1 MSLATDIIDRSDRL
15 VSDRSQWEKVWS
27 DCARYGLP
35 MGDRFSPFTLTAR
48 RQQATAAGGGFLMP
62 PTSADHGK
70 EIYDSTAVMAIDRLT
85 AGLESLVTP
94 SAYDWHELTPR
105 DPFAQEVPQDQ
116 EEYLETLNRFMRQT
130 RDDPACGWGMA
141 NQSAIRSM
149 NTFGTGVYY
158 IYEGYGTNTRSA
170 VDVPIMY
177 QYVPLSDA
185 YLGVNS
191 QGQYDTCARRY
202 FMTAR
207 QVVQMFGNGV
217 HPKVRAM
224 ANNKD
229 DQDRAVEIVHACWPR
244 ENYWQNGLGAKS
256 LPFGSWYVDVENRH
270 VMREGGRRRFPYVVY
285 NWNREAYQPYGESPL
300 MLALAEIKSM
310 QVMQRSTLQGV
321 QQMTRP
327 PLLMSSDGLMNR
339 PNLNA
344 GAVNMGG
351 VDANGRPRIMPLV
364 TSQFS
369 TAVVQV
375 MEGQKNSLRELLYL
389 NLWSILI
396 QNPKMTATEALIRA
410 QEKGDLLSPVGLKIQ
425 SALSDLIDIEFD
437 IYAEK
442 DAFAPGSMLAPPAS
456 LEGKQLQ
463 VKYASPLDKLRRA
476 AEVQGINDTLAMA
489 TQIAA
494 VDQSILDYIDMKA
507 ALDIVRDV
515 RGAPAKIFR
524 SDEEVAAIKQ
534 EKAQAQAAAGAATLG
549 VEAGQAMENVGRGA
563 LALKQAQDMIAPT
576 GI

>member
-1 MSLATDIIDRSDRL
+1 MSLATDIVDRSDRM
-15 VSDRSQWEKVWS
+15 VADRSVWEAAWK
-27 DCARYGLP
+27 DCAKYGLP
-35 MGDRFSPFTLTAR
+35 MSDRFSPFTLSAR
-48 RQQATAAGGGFLMP
+48 RMQATGAGGGFLTP
-62 PTSADHGK
+62 PTSPDHGR

-94 SAYDWHELTPR
+94 SAYDWHELAPR
-105 DPFAQEVPQDQ
+105 DPFMTEVPQDQ

-149 NTFGTGVYY
+149 CTFGTGLYY
-158 IYEGYGTNTRSA
+158 VYEGYGTTTRSA
-170 VDVPIMY
+170 LEVPIMY

-191 QGQYDTCARRY
+191 AGQYDTCVRRY
-202 FMTAR
+202 FMSAR
-207 QVVQMFGNGV
+207 QVVQQFGDGV

-244 ENYWQNGLGAKS
+244 ENHWQGFGARG
-256 LPFGSWYVDVENRH
+256 LPFGSWYVDVENKH
-270 VMREGGRRRFPYVVY
+270 IMREGGRRRFPYVIL

-300 MLALAEIKSM
+300 MLAIAEIKSM

-389 NLWSILI
+389 NLWQILI
-396 QNPKMTATEALIRA
+396 QNPKMTATEALIRS

-442 DAFAPGSMLAPPAS
+442 DAFAPGSMLAPPQS
-456 LEGKQLQ
+456 LEGKALQ

-476 AEVQGINDTLAMA
+476 AEVQGIMDTLSMA
-489 TQIAA
+489 TQLAA
-494 VDQSILDYIDMKA
+494 VDPSVMDVIDTKA

-524 SDEEVAAIKQ
+524 TDEEIAAIQQ
-534 EKAQAQAAAGAATLG
+534 EKAQAQAAMGAANIG
-549 VEAGQAMENVGRGA
+549 VEAGQAMKNVGEGA
-563 LALKQAQDMIAPT
+563 LALKAAQDMIMPQPA
-576 GI
+576 